1 MRILSSLESDG
12 CDGPNQSRMSAE
24 ICHRS
29 GVREARTLDLR
40 ITRIFSYETY
50 ALANCA
56 TTPLL
61 SKTTREAIHSIC
73 IPQTN
78 STTINRPT

>member
-1 MRILSSLESDG
+1 MRLVVWNQTAVMDPTNHGRTHILSSL
-12 CDGPNQSRMSAE
+12 R
-24 ICHRS
+24 

-40 ITRIFSYETY
+40 NQDHSQFSYETY

-61 SKTTREAIHSIC
+61 PSIASSP
-73 IPQTN
+73 I
-78 STTINRPT
+78 